1 MIIFEKNF
9 TTMAKICYTIGE
21 VAGILGESTSAVRFW
36 SNTYPDL
43 INPMRNKKGNRLFS
57 ADDVE
62 TFKKLHYYI
71 KDRGMT
77 LEGAAKALRGN
88 ASGEDN
94 RADILLRLKNVR
106 EMLQQVH
113 DEI

>member
-1 MIIFEKNF
+1 
-9 TTMAKICYTIGE
+9 MAKICYTIGE
-21 VAGILGESTSAVRFW
+21 VAEILGESTSAVRFW
-36 SNTYPDL
+36 SNTYPEL

-57 ADDVE
+57 PEDVE

-77 LEGAAKALRGN
+77 LEGAAKAMRKN
-88 ASGEDN
+88 TTGEDT
-94 RADILLRLKNVR
+94 RADVLLRLKNVR
-106 EMLQQVH
+106 DMLQQIH